1 MYTSHKNGGIIITNL
16 LNNKK
21 MKVYVIKCT
30 EWEEADFGLFGPDRV
45 YHDSYLPGIYA
56 TRELAEK
63 NKPNDD
69 DKKWYNGKSY
79 TVEEKEVIE

>member
-1 MYTSHKNGGIIITNL
+1 
-16 LNNKK
+16 

-30 EWEEADFGLFGPDRV
+30 EWEEIDLGLFGPDRV
-45 YHDSYLPGIYA
+45 YRDGYLPEIYA

-79 TVEEKEVIE
+79 TVEEKEVIEQ